1 MTRTGRNR
9 LARRDGDDKDE
20 NASVYRF
27 GLLMASLDSVSL
39 AILLGAILVMAG
51 ILSSLLALRFG
62 APLLLVF
69 LFIGMLAGDSGP
81 GGLSFSDVQNTYL
94 VGSAALALILF
105 DGGLKTRFQSIR
117 TVLAPSMVLATF
129 GVLLTAL
136 VTAPV
141 AKYALDLNWTE
152 ALLIGAVVAST
163 DAAAVFLLVHAQ
175 GLRLRPR
182 VGATL
187 EAESGTNDPF
197 AVFLTLMLVELIS
210 VGDSSVWHVVLEFL
224 RESMLGAI
232 VGLIGGRIVVAALNR
247 VALPQGLHAP
257 FVTTA
262 ALVIFGV
269 AQIFHASGFLAVY
282 LAGIII
288 GNRPTRAHNSVV
300 TFLDAATWLAQI
312 VMFVLLGLLV
322 SPQRLLDS
330 VVPAVLVALVLM
342 LVARPLAVFL
352 CLAPFRFNWR
362 EKLFIAWTGLRGAV
376 AIFLASI
383 PMLVGLSKAYL
394 YFDVAFVVVIISLL
408 LQGWTLAAAARRLHV
423 ALPRAERGPR
433 RVELDLPGQLEQQL
447 VGYPVRQK
455 SLFLR
460 RGLIPSWSKP
470 TLVIRNEKIL
480 TPAEAEPIAAGD
492 YLYLLAPPEKAEA
505 LDRFFVEMQP
515 MASPDPHLLGDFLV
529 SGEITVGDI
538 AQIYGISVDPAA
550 AQLTLADY
558 FDVNLDHAPKVG
570 ATLPLDAIVLVARNI
585 SEGRVNVVGLRLPE
599 DEEKPPSLT
608 RKEALRQKASKAW
621 SSIARF

>member
-1 MTRTGRNR
+1 
-9 LARRDGDDKDE
+9 
-20 NASVYRF
+20 
-27 GLLMASLDSVSL
+27 MASLDSVSL

-210 VGDSSVWHVVLEFL
+210 VGDSSVWHVVIEFL
-224 RESMLGAI
+224 RESMLGGI
-232 VGLIGGRIVVAALNR
+232 VGLIGGRIVVAALKR

-269 AQIFHASGFLAVY
+269 AQISHASGFLAVY

-480 TPAEAEPIAAGD
+480 TPAEAAPIAAGD

-529 SGEITVGDI
+529 SGEITVGDL

-558 FDVNLDHAPKVG
+558 FDVNLDRAPKDG
-570 ATLPLDAIVLVARNI
+570 ATLPLDTIVLVARNI

-608 RKEALRQKASKAW
+608 RTAALRQKASKAW
-621 SSIARF
+621 SSIARI

>member
-1 MTRTGRNR
+1 
-9 LARRDGDDKDE
+9 
-20 NASVYRF
+20 
-27 GLLMASLDSVSL
+27 MASLDSVSI
-39 AILLGAILVMAG
+39 AVFLGAILVMAG

-69 LFIGMLAGDSGP
+69 LLIGMLAGDSGP
-81 GGLSFSDVQNTYL
+81 GRLQFDDVRTTYL
-94 VGSAALALILF
+94 VGSVALALILF

-117 TVLAPSMVLATF
+117 TVLAPSMVLATV

-136 VTAPV
+136 ITAPV

-152 ALLIGAVVAST
+152 ASLVGAVVAST
-163 DAAAVFLLVHAQ
+163 DAAAVFLLVHTQ

-197 AVFLTLMLVELIS
+197 AIFLTLMLVEYIS
-210 VGDSSVWHVVLEFL
+210 SGETSLAHIALEFA
-224 RESMLGAI
+224 REALLGAV
-232 VGLIGGRIVVAALNR
+232 VGVIGGRLVVLALNR

-262 ALVIFGV
+262 ALVIFGA
-269 AQIFHASGFLAVY
+269 AQIGHASGFLAVY

-322 SPQRLLDS
+322 SPHRLLDS
-330 VVPAVLVALVLM
+330 VGAAVIIAFALM
-342 LVARPLAVFL
+342 LVARPVAVFL
-352 CLAPFRFNWR
+352 CLAPFKFNWR
-362 EKLFIAWTGLRGAV
+362 EKVFIAWTGLRGAV

-408 LQGWTLAAAARRLHV
+408 LQGWTLAPAARRLHV

-447 VGYPVRQK
+447 VGYPVRAK
-455 SLFLR
+455 SLYFR

-470 TLVIRNEKIL
+470 TLVIRDQRIL
-480 TPAEAEPIAAGD
+480 TPVEADPVAAGD
-492 YLYLLAPPEKAEA
+492 YIYLLAPPEKAEA
-505 LDRFFVEMQP
+505 LDRFFVD
-515 MASPDPHLLGDFLV
+515 MAPSTAPDPHLLGDFVVLGDHTL
-529 SGEITVGDI
+529 GEL
-538 AQIYGISVDPAA
+538 AEIYGVAVADDQAK
-550 AQLTLADY
+550 LTLADY
-558 FDVNLDHAPKVG
+558 FDIHLDRAPKEG
-570 ATLPLDAIVLVARNI
+570 AELALDSIVLVARSI
-585 SEGRVNVVGLRLPE
+585 GGGRVNVVGLRLPE
-599 DEEKPPSLT
+599 DEEETVPLT
-608 RKEALRQKASKAW
+608 RAQKFKRKLAEIW
-621 SSIARF
+621 SSVAGV